1 VARELDIVMPTKG
14 LDDLF
19 TTQAQREDD
28 RLEKVRDLPLGEID
42 EFPGHPFKV
51 KDDESMAELASSIA
65 ANGVQTPITVRG
77 KEDGR
82 YEIVSGH
89 RRKRACEIAGLD
101 TVPAIVREM
110 SRDEAII
117 YMVDSNLQR
126 ERILP
131 SEKAFSYKMKLE
143 ALSRQ
148 GKRTDLTS
156 DPLGPKLRS
165 NEIVAQSNDE
175 SVTQVKRYIRLTE
188 LIPNILDMVDEN
200 RIAFRPAVELSY
212 LPKETQE
219 TLFDIMEADECTP
232 SLSQAQKMKRFCAEG
247 KLTDEVVL
255 SIMAEEKP
263 NQVEVFK
270 MPRNRIAHF
279 FAAGTK
285 KREVEDTI
293 VKALE
298 YYLKR
303 ERTREREEEDY
314 ER

>member
-1 VARELDIVMPTKG
+1 MPTKG

-131 SEKAFSYKMKLE
+131 SEKAFAFKMKLD
-143 ALSRQ
+143 AMNRQ
-148 GKRTDLTS
+148 GQRTDLTCS
-156 DPLGPKLRS
+156 QVGNKLAGVKS
-165 NEIVAQSNDE
+165 AAILATEVGE
-175 SVTQVKRYIRLTE
+175 SKNQVFRFIRLTE
-188 LIPNILDMVDEN
+188 LIPDILEKVDQG
-200 RIAFRPAVELSY
+200 RIAFNPAVELSY